1 MNNRSPI
8 CLWETGKH
16 PVTGNELANM
26 SPEMLEQYGV
36 DYEGIIVPP
45 SEDNQVIVPEITIET
60 PFDLWQYVGSMIEPL
75 SDDGNHGIDMYLS
88 LIELINQS
96 I

>member
-1 MNNRSPI
+1 MTDNG
-8 CLWETGKH
+8 LET
-16 PVTGNELANM
+16 M

-36 DYEGIIVPP
+36 DYADSTVPP
-45 SEDNQVIVPEITIET
+45 IQDNYVIVPGTTIET
-60 PFDLWQYVGSMIEPL
+60 PPDMWQYVESTIDPL
-75 SDDGNHGIDMYLS
+75 YDDGNHGINMYLS

>member
-1 MNNRSPI
+1 
-8 CLWETGKH
+8 
-16 PVTGNELANM
+16 M

-36 DYEGIIVPP
+36 NYKGIIVPP
-45 SEDNQVIVPEITIET
+45 SEDNQVIVPEMTTIET
-60 PFDLWQYVGSMIEPL
+60 PFDLWQYVGNMIDPL
-75 SDDGNHGIDMYLS
+75 SDDGNHGINMYLS